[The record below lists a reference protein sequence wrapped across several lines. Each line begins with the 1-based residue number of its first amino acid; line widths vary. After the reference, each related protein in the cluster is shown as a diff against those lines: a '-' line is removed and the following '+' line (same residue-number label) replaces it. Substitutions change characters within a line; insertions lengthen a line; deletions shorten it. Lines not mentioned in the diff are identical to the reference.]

1 MAIIISIATIL
12 LLIIVIIR
20 QHSTYKSIIESLE
33 ADIVSIDKKNKEM
46 YREIERSKEIYG
58 KDRRILIAE
67 HEADRVE
74 LEHAREKLAELT
86 EERSIYYQEMDNLDS
101 HAKEMTPEELIE
113 LRSLVDIEGS
123 GVLDFTGIYILHN
136 ETVDKYYVGQSIT
149 VIRRSAKHF
158 MEKGNEDIY
167 EDYQAG
173 EKWTVKLI
181 ALSNSGFKSINALE
195 KHFIEYHSS
204 TWNGYNRTIG
214 NRT

>member
-1 MAIIISIATIL
+1 MMTISLGIVIAALIIIL
-12 LLIIVIIR
+12 IR
-20 QHSTYKSIIESLE
+20 QHSIHREIIVELEDNLATLEEKNSKLYDSLE
-33 ADIVSIDKKNKEM
+33 RD
-46 YREIERSKEIYG
+46 KEIYG
-58 KDRRILIAE
+58 KDRNLLIAE
-67 HEADRVE
+67 GKSDKIE
-74 LEHAREKLAELT
+74 LKHAREKLAELT
-86 EERSIYYQEMDNLDS
+86 KERSIYYQEMDNLDS

-113 LRSLVDIEGS
+113 LRSLVDIDGS
-123 GVLDFTGIYILHN
+123 GVLDFTGIYILYN
-136 ETVDKYYVGQSIT
+136 DTMDKYYIGQSIT